1 MRGLAHGLRG
11 ALFSSVPPVQKG
23 SIMVRRHARHAEPG
37 KHLLPNLWETDSR
50 AAGGVSSRCSGSR
63 GGMKCGA
70 EGRGVQV
77 VSGPTLVLISEPVEE
92 AHLRGLPVLPNERP
106 GAAWNVV

>member
-1 MRGLAHGLRG
+1 
-11 ALFSSVPPVQKG
+11 
-23 SIMVRRHARHAEPG
+23 
-37 KHLLPNLWETDSR
+37 
-50 AAGGVSSRCSGSR
+50 
-63 GGMKCGA
+63 MKCGA